1 MARRQDDLAEEAA
14 SKALLD
20 QLTEKGEKREKSD
33 AKKDDPFLDEDGDLK
48 VVPTWADLSSLVTDD
63 ASLNALPM
71 REILRRNLQ
80 VTLRA
85 TEMAEIAYHAN
96 PRQGTATALTQ
107 MQNMT
112 RDLIA
117 AIEDRQDP
125 RDLSDEIERMIIRP
139 LVEEFV
145 KVLTSEAER
154 KRATL
159 LAITPPESVT
169 VVTHEMKDLLAGVSQ
184 GMDDAF
190 DDGRR
195 RLETLLCSKVKKSN
209 GKG

>member
-1 MARRQDDLAEEAA
+1 MARKQDPAEEAVA
-14 SKALLD
+14 KTLLD
-20 QLTEKGEKREKSD
+20 QLTEKGAQREKSD
-33 AKKDDPFLDEDGDLK
+33 AKKDDPFLDEDGDSI
-48 VVPTWADLSSLVTDD
+48 VVPTLVDLSSLVSDD

-85 TEMAEIAYHAN
+85 TEMAEIAYHAK

-112 RDLIA
+112 KDLIK
-117 AIEDRQDP
+117 AIEERQDP
-125 RDLSDEIERMIIRP
+125 RLLAEEIERMILRP

-145 KVLTSEAER
+145 KILTSEAEH

-159 LAITPPESVT
+159 LSITTVESASII
-169 VVTHEMKDLLAGVSQ
+169 THEMKDLLAGVSQ

-195 RLETLLCSKVKKSN
+195 RLETLLCSKVKKSSN
-209 GKG
+209 GK